1 MAVLP
6 ESPPLTAEEQ
16 RVLLLAARESLRS
29 HLDGRDLEKTD
40 AALLPGT
47 LTEVRGVFVSLHNG
61 ERLRGCTG
69 YIEGLKPL
77 VDAVRDL
84 AVASGTRDRR
94 FPPVTVVEV
103 DELEI
108 EVSVL
113 SPLAPVAATS
123 EIEIGRH
130 GLYVRLGYRSGL
142 LLPQVATKYGWD
154 VETFLAHTCDKA
166 GLPAD
171 AWREVEGMEIYAF
184 TAQIFHEPA
193 PRAGIAPKR

>member
-6 ESPPLTAEEQ
+6 ESPPLTGEEQ
-16 RVLLLAARESLRS
+16 RLLLRAARESLRA
-29 HLDGRDLEKTD
+29 HLEGRERPDG
-40 AALLPGT
+40 ALLPGT
-47 LTEVRGVFVSLHNG
+47 LSEVRGVFVSLHNG
-61 ERLRGCTG
+61 DRLRGCTG

-77 VDAVRDL
+77 QEAVQEL

-94 FPPVTVVEV
+94 FPPVTAGEV
-103 DELEI
+103 DELEV

-113 SPLAPVAATS
+113 SPLAPVAAFS
-123 EIEIGRH
+123 EIEVGRH
-130 GLYVRLGYRSGL
+130 GLYVRHGYRSGL

-166 GLPAD
+166 GLPAN
-171 AWREVEGMEIYAF
+171 AWREVEGIEIYAF

-193 PRAGIAPKR
+193 PRPGVVQGS